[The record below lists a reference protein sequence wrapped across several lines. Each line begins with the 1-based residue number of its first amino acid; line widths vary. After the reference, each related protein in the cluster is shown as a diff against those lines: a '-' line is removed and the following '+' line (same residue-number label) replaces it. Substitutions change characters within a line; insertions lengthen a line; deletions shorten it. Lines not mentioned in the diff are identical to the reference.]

1 MIRILTF
8 LLAIA
13 SLWSQAQSEKTFRI
27 SKKYLN
33 IPIQS
38 SVERQR
44 IIFNLENEY
53 YTHND
58 IRVSQGEVDY
68 WTFIDVSEHLG
79 KDFTF
84 EFSEN
89 VSGIDM
95 IYQSEK
101 FAGQDSLYEEYL
113 RPQIHYTTR
122 RGWNNDPNGMV
133 FYDGEYHLFYQHNP
147 YEVNWGNMTWGHA
160 VSKNLLNWEELP
172 ITLLPDQL
180 GTMYSGSAVVDYKN
194 TSGFNKD
201 NTPALVAMYTAA
213 MQDYGEADKQ
223 QQCIA
228 YSLDNGRTLT
238 KYSGNPVIPSERKFG
253 SGHERDP
260 KVFWYEPGNHWVM
273 IMNEGINF
281 CIYNSN
287 NLKDWD
293 HVSTIKSGFW
303 ECPELFELPVDG
315 DLNNKKWV
323 VYGVQGIYMIGDFN
337 GKTFTPETEML
348 RYNLPGGMTA
358 AQTFNDAPDGR
369 RIQIGWGHAVF
380 PGMPFGQTFTFPQE
394 HRLKST
400 AKGIQLFIEPIIEIE
415 NLYVKSYRFSNEY
428 IGENL
433 NTKLEG
439 INHPLLHVK
448 AKLKIE
454 NGRQFGLNVNGYR
467 IIYNVADN
475 TLNDVFL
482 PLKNQY
488 LDLELIVDKTIV
500 EVYVNKGLFY
510 WFANYNDED
519 PTNFKIS
526 LEASAN
532 KLNVNPKTLI
542 ESLEIHELK
551 SIWNN

>member
-1 MIRILTF
+1 MIRFLTVITM
-8 LLAIA
+8 IA
-13 SLWSQAQSEKTFRI
+13 NLSIQAQSEKTFRI
-27 SKKYLN
+27 SNRYLN

-44 IIFNLENEY
+44 VIFKLEDEY

-58 IRVSQGEVDY
+58 IRLSEKEVDY
-68 WTFIDVSEHLG
+68 WTFIDVSEHMG

-84 EFSEN
+84 EFSEK
-89 VSGIDM
+89 VAGIDM

-101 FAGQDSLYEEYL
+101 FAGEDSLYEESL

-147 YEVNWGNMTWGHA
+147 YEINWGNMTWGHA

-180 GTMYSGSAVVDYKN
+180 GTMYSGSAVIDYQN
-194 TSGFNKD
+194 TAGFNRD
-201 NTPALVAMYTAA
+201 SIPALVAMYTSA

-228 YSLDNGRTLT
+228 YSFDNGRTLT
-238 KYSGNPVIPSERKFG
+238 KYEGNPVIPSERKFG

-273 IMNEGINF
+273 IMHEGINY

-287 NLKDWD
+287 NLKDWERT
-293 HVSTIKSGFW
+293 STINAGFW

-315 DLNNKKWV
+315 DINNKKWV

-358 AQTFNDAPDGR
+358 AQTYNDEPDGR
-369 RIQIGWGHAVF
+369 RIQIGWGHATF
-380 PGMPFGQTFTFPQE
+380 PNMPFAQTFTFPQE
-394 HRLKST
+394 YSLKT
-400 AKGIQLFIEPIIEIE
+400 TPKGIRLFIEPIKEIE
-415 NLYVKSYRFSNEY
+415 NLYIKSHRFSNEY
-428 IGENL
+428 IGEDL
-433 NTKLEG
+433 NAKLEV

-454 NGRQFGLNVNGYR
+454 NGRRFGININGYD
-467 IIYNVADN
+467 IIYDVADN

-488 LDLELIVDKTIV
+488 LDLELIVDKTII
-500 EVYVNKGLFY
+500 EVYVNEGLFY
-510 WFANYNDED
+510 WFANHNDGD
-519 PTNFKIS
+519 LTNFKIS
-526 LEASAN
+526 LEPSAN
-532 KLNVNPKTLI
+532 KLNVNPRTLV